1 MMWTHSDHVNDSLD
15 FLLQSKESQLES
27 YLPHGDIET
36 LIFFPIRKTV
46 PGENTPWDQ
55 VTGYERT
62 APRRRTNGTIIIQQV
77 QNSAIASSTPASEPS
92 TGYGWSS
99 INAPLDPNL
108 VTSLES
114 PQSPATYSMPSDM
127 NFNPE
132 FGINFQETENMW
144 NTSLNSPWVLPQQTS
159 TNLPLSLQLGVTPS
173 TFNSIPHDFVPT
185 FVNWVPWGSPGLLD
199 PGMQTSATDNN
210 SRDYHG
216 GNDVLVADFGIDPGQ
231 ATFGEDPSTFL
242 PDQQDFLPNLE
253 FHGDRQ
259 GAEIWMMATSPPVI
273 NILNFNT
280 METGS
285 SSMSD
290 MSSGFER
297 QLTTVQVSPSIQ
309 SQYNNGSVT
318 STMIPEGSSWE
329 DNGVGFE
336 RPDIGGTGS
345 GADEEARK

>member
-1 MMWTHSDHVNDSLD
+1 MMWTHSDHVDDFLD

-36 LIFFPIRKTV
+36 LIIFPIRKTV

-55 VTGYERT
+55 MTGYERT

-77 QNSAIASSTPASEPS
+77 QNSAIPSSTPASEPS

-114 PQSPATYSMPSDM
+114 PQSPATDSMPSDM
-127 NFNPE
+127 DFNPD
-132 FGINFQETENMW
+132 FGMNFQETENMW

-159 TNLPLSLQLGVTPS
+159 TNLPPSLQLGATTS

-185 FVNWVPWGSPGLLD
+185 FVNWVPWGSPGLLG

-216 GNDVLVADFGIDPGQ
+216 GNDVHVADFEIDPGQ

-242 PDQQDFLPNLE
+242 PNQQDCLPNLE
-253 FHGDRQ
+253 FHDDRQ
-259 GAEIWMMATSPPVI
+259 GAEIWMMTTSPPVI
-273 NILNFNT
+273 NILNFST
-280 METGS
+280 TDTGS
-285 SSMSD
+285 SSLSD
-290 MSSGFER
+290 MPSDFER
-297 QLTTVQVSPSIQ
+297 QLTTVQASTSIR
-309 SQYNNGSVT
+309 SQGSNGCVA
-318 STMIPEGSSWE
+318 STMVPEGSLWE
-329 DNGVGFE
+329 DNGVDFE
-336 RPDIGGTGS
+336 NSDTGEY
-345 GADEEARK
+345 GYMD